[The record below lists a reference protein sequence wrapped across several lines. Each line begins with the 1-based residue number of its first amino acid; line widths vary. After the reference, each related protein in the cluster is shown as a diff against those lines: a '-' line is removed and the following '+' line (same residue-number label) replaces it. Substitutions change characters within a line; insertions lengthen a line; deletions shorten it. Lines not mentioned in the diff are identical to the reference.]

1 MVGAAFACLLAEQG
15 PEIAVTVLD
24 VREPP
29 GFDPQG
35 DYRPRVSA
43 ISRASS
49 RILGAAGAW
58 GEISRARVSPYR
70 EMYVWDAG
78 HPRGAA
84 GTIRFDAADLGEPD
98 LGHIVENDLIQHALI
113 ERLMQSPR
121 VRLEFPARA
130 TAIKGGADGVSVDL
144 ENGATLSARLIV
156 GADGSASPT
165 RQMLGIGTQGRPY
178 DQAAVVCHVAT
189 ERPHRQTAWQ
199 RFLPE
204 GPIALLPL
212 ADGRSSVVW
221 STLPGQ
227 AEELVA
233 MDPEEFM
240 EELTA
245 ASDGVLGRVISAARR
260 YAFPLRMQHADTYI
274 TRRAAL
280 VGDAAHTV
288 HPLAGQGVNLGLL
301 DAATL
306 AEVVIDAVSNGADP
320 GDRGVLRRYERWRK
334 GENLAAAHGIDAIGR
349 LFRQQG
355 PVVRMIRRAGVAM
368 VDGAPLVKKEI
379 VRRAMGVT
387 GDLPK
392 FARPAPGWNQQL

>member
-1 MVGAAFACLLAEQG
+1 MVGAAFTCLLAEQG
-15 PEIAVTVLD
+15 ADIAVTVLD

-43 ISRASS
+43 ISRASA
-49 RILGAAGAW
+49 RVLEAAGAW
-58 GEISRARVSPYR
+58 GDISRARVSPYR
-70 EMYVWDAG
+70 KMCVWDAG
-78 HPRGAA
+78 YPRGAA

-113 ERLMQSPR
+113 ERLRQSPY
-121 VRLEFPARA
+121 VNLEFPARA
-130 TAIKGGADGVSVDL
+130 RAIISDADRVTVEL
-144 ENGATLSARLIV
+144 EDGETIAARLVV

-165 RQMLGIGTQGRPY
+165 RQMLGIGTKGRSY
-178 DQAAVVCHVAT
+178 DQAAVVCHIAT
-189 ERPHRQTAWQ
+189 ERPHRHTAWQ
-199 RFLPE
+199 RFLPD

-221 STLPGQ
+221 STLPDR
-227 AEELVA
+227 AEQLVA
-233 MDPEEFM
+233 MDTGEFM

-245 ASDGVLGRVISAARR
+245 ASDGALGRVISAGRR

-274 TRRAAL
+274 GRRGVL

-306 AEVVIDAVSNGADP
+306 AELVIDAVSEGGDP

-355 PVVRMIRRAGVAM
+355 PVVSMVRRVGVAV
-368 VDGAPLVKKEI
+368 VDGAPMVKKEI
-379 VRRAMGVT
+379 VRRAMGIT

-392 FARPAPGWNQQL
+392 FARPAPAWSQQL